1 MAREM
6 SKRDVIQYEIRKMGM
21 LKSAVIRI
29 LNFIIRVK
37 SFQKLVGI
45 SELLMLCEKTLFRG
59 YVRRL

>member
-1 MAREM
+1 MAREI

-37 SFQKLVGI
+37 SFQEIIGHQ
-45 SELLMLCEKTLFRG
+45 
-59 YVRRL
+59 